1 MKKRLLALL
10 LALCLVAA
18 LLPATA
24 LASGSPFQDVKPNDW
39 FYKQVQYVYENDL
52 MSGTGAS
59 TFSPKTPTNRG
70 MVAFILYKLEGEPP
84 VSGSAGFIDVTSQYF
99 AKAVTWAVQ
108 NKIAAGMGN
117 NRFVPNGPVTRE
129 QLALMLYNYAKY
141 KGYDTT
147 SSADL
152 TRFSDYGKIHTWG
165 REALA
170 WANSIGLISGTSGNR
185 IDPTGNA
192 LRGQMAVIL
201 CAFCQRFVDEPV
213 DPDPGNPT
221 PAPSGKATVRFDY
234 NYTGAPA
241 GPALTV
247 EVGQKVEAIAQ
258 PTREGY
264 TFLGWYTRPSGGN
277 LFSFDT
283 AVSGDMT
290 LYAQWSGAK
299 TFAVS
304 FNLNY
309 EGGGNIE
316 TKNVPEGQP
325 CPKLDFEP
333 SREDYLFAGWY
344 TAAADGVLFDF
355 TAPVTANVT
364 IYAHWTYNGPNWADP
379 YQTVGSITKYDGSDP
394 LKNFKMMGIEYS
406 QGLVLDHNWKT
417 DDTEASFNLGG
428 KYEVLTLEI
437 GHIDNGGRAENTL
450 YIYFDGS
457 KTPADEIKLTG
468 NMSTEHYILN
478 VKNRTN
484 LRIVRKGGAHYSYA
498 LANMLLLTAAE
509 AKEEGITTPAVSEMK
524 TVEQTNLASGNVLP
538 YQWGGEGDF
547 VYYNGSDPLT
557 NFKMMGLEYI
567 QGVTIGHSW
576 RTGDSDM
583 SFNLGKGFDL
593 MSFTVGHVDGWGVQS
608 NVIHVYKDDVL
619 TNTIELNGIMAT
631 TTYTI
636 NVQGVNKLRLVRSGG
651 ASYGYALANIT
662 LKTSADV
669 ASEGITLPADIDSVE
684 VNQTNLEAGPVLPY
698 QQGGEGDVKYY
709 NGTEADKLAP
719 FFMAGTDYIQG
730 LTMSHNWRT
739 GDTEVLFNL
748 GKGFTNF
755 SFTAGHIDKYGMGNA
770 VLYIYKDGVLD
781 ESATITLE
789 GNMPNVEDVKLDV
802 TGVNHLR
809 IVRHGQADYGYGMAN
824 ITVS

>member
-84 VSGSAGFIDVTSQYF
+84 VSGSAGFTDVTSQYF

-213 DPDPGNPT
+213 DPGNPT

-290 LYAQWSGAK
+290 LYAQWSGTQTVQVAFDLGYENSGTIPPVNVVPGQLCPELTFTPQRENYKFDGWFTSPDENGVKFDFAK
-299 TFAVS
+299 T
-304 FNLNY
+304 
-309 EGGGNIE
+309 
-316 TKNVPEGQP
+316 
-325 CPKLDFEP
+325 
-333 SREDYLFAGWY
+333 
-344 TAAADGVLFDF
+344 
-355 TAPVTANVT
+355 PVTANMT
-364 IYAHWTYNGPNWADP
+364 LYAHWVYDGPNWAKP
-379 YQTVGSITKYDGSDP
+379 YQTSNRVTYYDGTNP
-394 LKNFKMMGIEYS
+394 LN
-406 QGLVLDHNWKT
+406 
-417 DDTEASFNLGG
+417 
-428 KYEVLTLEI
+428 
-437 GHIDNGGRAENTL
+437 
-450 YIYFDGS
+450 
-457 KTPADEIKLTG
+457 
-468 NMSTEHYILN
+468 
-478 VKNRTN
+478 
-484 LRIVRKGGAHYSYA
+484 
-498 LANMLLLTAAE
+498 
-509 AKEEGITTPAVSEMK
+509 
-524 TVEQTNLASGNVLP
+524 
-538 YQWGGEGDF
+538 
-547 VYYNGSDPLT
+547 

-567 QGVTIGHSW
+567 QGLVFSYRW
-576 RTGDSDM
+576 ADDSDA
-583 SFNLGKGFDL
+583 SFNLGGQYEVMTFYLGHIDNGGRSTETLYFYFDGGTTPALTLELTGHMSTEKVVLNVKNHTNLHIVRKGDGEYAYGMADIRLLTEAEAKSQEITTPAVSDMELLKQTNLVSGRVLPYQISSTSRVFLYDGVDPLKNFTMMGLEYTQGARMEYRWADDSDMTFNLGAGFDML
-593 MSFTVGHVDGWGVQS
+593 SFKVGHVDNGGRSEENIYVWA
-608 NVIHVYKDDVL
+608 DDELIDTIKL
-619 TNTIELNGIMAT
+619 TGTMST
-631 TTYTI
+631 TTYSL
-636 NVQGVNKLRLVRSGG
+636 NVQGVNKLHLARQGDGG
-651 ASYGYALANIT
+651 YSYGL
-662 LKTSADV
+662 
-669 ASEGITLPADIDSVE
+669 ADITAYTASDVQDQGIVVPSLSGYTE
-684 VNQTNLEAGPVLPY
+684 INQTNLAAGQVLPY
-698 QQGGEGDVKYY
+698 QISSDSRITLY
-709 NGTEADKLAP
+709 NGTDPVNK
-719 FFMAGTDYIQG
+719 FFTMNGEKFIQG
-730 LTMSHNWRT
+730 VRFAYRWADDADVN
-739 GDTEVLFNL
+739 FNL
-748 GKGFTNF
+748 GKGFTTMT
-755 SFTAGHIDKYGMGNA
+755 FTLGHVDGTDVA
-770 VLYIYKDGVLD
+770 EETLYFYRDN
-781 ESATITLE
+781 ETAPFATYSLT
-789 GNMPNVEDVKLDV
+789 GSMPNAPVALDV
-802 TGVNHLR
+802 AGINNLR
-809 IVRHGQADYGYGMAN
+809 IERKGDGGYNYAMAN